1 MRMRCA
7 LGSRCSEREGKIEGG
22 ERSGCCLS
30 SGTIEWTAWARDHV
44 SLWLVSKPRDSI
56 PAAGNRQHAR
66 PGPTERDRLAETGYF
81 WGAGVTFFVS
91 FPLIAVCFFFFPLLH
106 PLRLGSHGDSVGMMT
121 LSLFLFWLTRFVAQD
136 SPNALSQFG
145 SDHEIRTLAA
155 SEKLRSLEI
164 DETCPCDRRH
174 RRLRRLDS
182 LLLATPVQ
190 GAAAS
195 ALSLLQRGLD
205 LPSGSQPSWWGPVPS
220 NPPFPC

>member
-91 FPLIAVCFFFFPLLH
+91 FPLIAVCFFFLSPPSSFAARVTRGLGGNDDVVLVFVLAYTVCCARFPQCVKSVW
-106 PLRLGSHGDSVGMMT
+106 LGS
-121 LSLFLFWLTRFVAQD
+121 
-136 SPNALSQFG
+136 
-145 SDHEIRTLAA
+145 
-155 SEKLRSLEI
+155 
-164 DETCPCDRRH
+164 
-174 RRLRRLDS
+174 
-182 LLLATPVQ
+182 
-190 GAAAS
+190 
-195 ALSLLQRGLD
+195 
-205 LPSGSQPSWWGPVPS
+205 
-220 NPPFPC
+220 